1 MGELDRRIE
10 WIDSAKAF
18 GMLLVYIG
26 HCFIPGVN
34 QYIYSFHLSL
44 FFIISGFCWRNEK
57 YLNLSFS
64 EFAFKK
70 IRSYIIPYFKI
81 CVVCFVPFCLLTGLL
96 QYGLQIE
103 FWKYI
108 LRYLFG
114 IFVYSRGTLEWL
126 PNCSPVWFLTC
137 LFCAELVL
145 FLIMKAKLPLLL
157 IIISGCIGYEMSLL
171 GKIFPWNIDSAMT
184 AIPLIYMGML
194 LKKYWAFV
202 SNPMFLFA
210 LVPLSIVLLVSGVKC
225 VDFDG
230 NRFDNILAMYLQSGL
245 ISLTILIVFSLF
257 SHGIGAKYGK
267 ETILLLGYNYAIN
280 SVISLFPSMNHNWL
294 MALTVVVAGA
304 LFVRIVNK
312 YKRIKTILV

>member
-1 MGELDRRIE
+1 MTVLERLEWLDA
-10 WIDSAKAF
+10 AKAF
-18 GMLLVYIG
+18 GMILVYIG

-34 QYIYSFHLSL
+34 PYIYSFHVPF
-44 FFIISGFCWRNEK
+44 FFIISGFCWNNK
-57 YLNLSFS
+57 NNVNLSFS

-70 IRSYIIPYFKI
+70 IRSYIIPYIKI
-81 CVVCFVPFCLLTGLL
+81 CAVCFVPFCLLKGLQ

-108 LRYLFG
+108 VRYLFG
-114 IFVYSRGTLEWL
+114 IFVYSRGTLDWL

-145 FLIMKAKLPLLL
+145 FFIMKAKLSVLL
-157 IIISGCIGYEMSLL
+157 IIISGCIGYGMSLL

-184 AIPLIYMGML
+184 AIPLIYLGMQF
-194 LKKYWAFV
+194 KKYWAFI
-202 SNPMFLFA
+202 SNPIFLFA
-210 LVPLSIVLLVSGVKC
+210 LIPMSLVLLVYGVKGT
-225 VDFDG
+225 DFDG
-230 NRFDNILAMYLQSGL
+230 NRFDNILAMYLQSGV
-245 ISLTILIVFSLF
+245 ISLTILMVFSLF

-280 SVISLFPSMNHNWL
+280 NVITICPGMNHNWL
-294 MALTVVVAGA
+294 MAVAVVVTGA
-304 LFVRIVNK
+304 LFVSLVDK